1 MNDVLGI
8 ILPIVY
14 IIVGVG
20 LVWFVI
26 ELALTIRK
34 ARKTVAAIQEE
45 IEPSLASIQKIT
57 ADIQPVIT
65 KVDPL
70 VERVSL
76 TVDAANLEIMRVDQ
90 ILENVTSITG
100 SVNKAVGAVDT
111 VTSAPVDFVNS
122 VTKKVRS
129 VFKPKYASNESMKLG
144 GAEGAE
150 PKGPVA
156 DLVDASVDA
165 VVDAA
170 KEQRERLAERKAA
183 REEQQAV
190 EASQNKDL
198 SEKIASTR
206 DVILDS
212 MENEGKAAVAQAA
225 QTAEGAP
232 TQEAPQESTETN

>member
-20 LVWFVI
+20 LVWFVV

-34 ARKTVAAIQEE
+34 TRKTVTAIKEE
-45 IEPSLASIQKIT
+45 IDPSLASIKKIT
-57 ADIQPVIT
+57 ADLEPVIT

-90 ILENVTSITG
+90 ILENVTDITG

-111 VTSAPVDFVNS
+111 VTSAPVEFVNS

-144 GAEGAE
+144 GAEDAE
-150 PKGPVA
+150 PKGAVA
-156 DLVDASVDA
+156 EFVDASVDA
-165 VVDAA
+165 AVDAA
-170 KEQRERLAERKAA
+170 KEQRQKMADRKAA
-183 REEQQAV
+183 REEKQAA
-190 EASQNKDL
+190 EAANEKEL

-206 DVILDS
+206 DVILDA
-212 MENEGKAAVAQAA
+212 MDPEGETATESAAAEA
-225 QTAEGAP
+225 TDAEGGKNA
-232 TQEAPQESTETN
+232 E